1 MAVSDSGRLQQGCR
15 PPAGS
20 PGGLCPTP
28 RRLRPFLSV
37 GKCAELD
44 QVRVFGAV
52 KGGLWSVT
60 GGWGEKWFNT
70 SPGAT
75 RRSYV
80 HVFWPASTPTG
91 TQRGKRGWNRFLY
104 SLPRQ
109 NTTCGGLYKRGRR
122 CFRSAAGMWGLV
134 VGLGALVFATYRGG
148 F

>member
-1 MAVSDSGRLQQGCR
+1 MAVSESDGLQRGWRLR
-15 PPAGS
+15 AAS
-20 PGGLCPTP
+20 SGGLCLTL

-75 RRSYV
+75 GGHTSTFFGLPAPPQARSGAKGGGTV
-80 HVFWPASTPTG
+80 SSIACLGRTRPAGDSI
-91 TQRGKRGWNRFLY
+91 
-104 SLPRQ
+104 
-109 NTTCGGLYKRGRR
+109 
-122 CFRSAAGMWGLV
+122 SAAGGV
-134 VGLGALVFATYRGG
+134 LGRRQACGAWWWA
-148 F
+148 